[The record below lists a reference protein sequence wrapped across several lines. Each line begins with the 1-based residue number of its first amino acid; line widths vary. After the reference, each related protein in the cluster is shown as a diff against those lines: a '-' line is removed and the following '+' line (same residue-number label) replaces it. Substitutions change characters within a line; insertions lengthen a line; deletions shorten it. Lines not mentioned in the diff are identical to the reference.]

1 MSLAGRLES
10 VKEGL
15 AGAISPGCRFT
26 GQLWPCSTPAPPC
39 ILPVMRSRISTLS
52 VGDLEVEVTRKSVR
66 SIRIVIEP
74 PEGRVRVSAPWR
86 VSNEEVRAALV
97 ERLGWIAKHR
107 QRMATMR
114 RPPRLEYVEG
124 ESLRWFGRDLVLHV
138 VPASRK
144 ARARLEPEA
153 GCVWLAVREGAD
165 RDERAAAI
173 EACWRASL
181 LEALPSLAA
190 KWEAQLGVQA
200 ERWGCRRMTSRWG
213 SCNTRARRISLN
225 LELARRPPACLEY
238 VVVHELAHLLEPGH
252 GPRFK
257 AILDRALPDWR
268 AREKLLASEAMPRE

>member
-1 MSLAGRLES
+1 
-10 VKEGL
+10 
-15 AGAISPGCRFT
+15 
-26 GQLWPCSTPAPPC
+26 
-39 ILPVMRSRISTLS
+39 MRSRISTLS

-86 VSNEEVRAALV
+86 VSNDEVRAALV

-114 RPPRLEYVEG
+114 RSPRLEYVEG

-138 VPASRK
+138 VPGSRK
-144 ARARLEPEA
+144 ARARLEPES
-153 GCVWLAVREGAD
+153 GCVWLAARESAD
-165 RDERAAAI
+165 HEGSGREERAAAI

-181 LEALPSLAA
+181 LAALPALAA
-190 KWEAQLGVQA
+190 KWEPLLGVHA
-200 ERWGCRRMTSRWG
+200 ERWGCRCMTSRWG

-268 AREKLLASEAMPRE
+268 ARENLLASEAMPRE

>member
-1 MSLAGRLES
+1 
-10 VKEGL
+10 
-15 AGAISPGCRFT
+15 
-26 GQLWPCSTPAPPC
+26 
-39 ILPVMRSRISTLS
+39 MRSRISTLS

-107 QRMATMR
+107 QRMASLR
-114 RPPRLEYVEG
+114 RSPRLEYVEG
-124 ESLRWFGRDLVLHV
+124 ESLRCFGRDFVLHE
-138 VPASRK
+138 VPGARK
-144 ARARLEPEA
+144 TRARLEPEA
-153 GCVWLAVREGAD
+153 AVVWLSTREGAD

-173 EACWRASL
+173 EACWR
-181 LEALPSLAA
+181 EALLSCLPALAA
-190 KWEAQLGVQA
+190 KWEPLLGVHA
-200 ERWGCRRMTSRWG
+200 GRWGCRRMTSRWG
-213 SCNTRARRISLN
+213 SCNTRTGRISLN
-225 LELARRPPACLEY
+225 LELARRHPACLEY

-268 AREKLLASEAMPRE
+268 AREKLLSSEAMPRE